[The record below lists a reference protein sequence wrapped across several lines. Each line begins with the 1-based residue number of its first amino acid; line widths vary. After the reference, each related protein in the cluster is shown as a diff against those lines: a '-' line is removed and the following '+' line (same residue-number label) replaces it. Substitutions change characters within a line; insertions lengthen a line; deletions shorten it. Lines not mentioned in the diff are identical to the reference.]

1 MPLPVSHAVA
11 AILQESKQPLVIDEI
26 DLPKELTF
34 GQVLVQVHFSGICGA
49 QINEIDAVKG
59 PDKFLPHLLGHEG
72 SATVLAIGA
81 GVKHVQVGDHVVMH
95 WRPGAG
101 LQADPPTY
109 QWRGRP
115 LNAGWVTTFNTHAVV
130 SENRVTPIPQDFD
143 LTLAPLLGCS
153 VTTAFGVISSDA
165 RVKPGE
171 SVVIV
176 GAGGVGLALVQ
187 AAAAVSAYPIVA
199 IDIGE
204 EKLRASEKLGA
215 SHVFINDGQDLAAKV
230 REVCGGDPDVII
242 ETTGIPHLIEWAY
255 ETSAKD
261 GRTIL
266 VGVPP
271 KDPKPAI
278 HTLPLHF
285 DKILTGSH
293 GGDSRPAYDIPRLIR
308 LIQAS
313 RLHLGEIPNH
323 LWQLADVNLAVEE
336 LRAGRPGR
344 IILDCQHNRASIF

>member
-11 AILQESKQPLVIDEI
+11 AILHESKQPLIVDEI
-26 DLPKELTF
+26 ELPKDLTF

-101 LQADPPTY
+101 LQAEPPTY

-153 VTTAFGVISSDA
+153 VTTAFGVISNDA
-165 RVKPGE
+165 HVKPGE

-199 IDIGE
+199 IDIDE
-204 EKLRASEKLGA
+204 EKLRAAEKLGA
-215 SHVFINDGQDLAAKV
+215 SNAYINDGQDLAAMV
-230 REVCGGDPDVII
+230 REVCGGDPDLII
-242 ETTGIPHLIEWAY
+242 ETTGLPHLIEWAY
-255 ETSAKD
+255 ETSAAE

-278 HTLPLHF
+278 YTLPLHF
-285 DKILTGSH
+285 DKVLTGSH

-308 LIQAS
+308 LAQAS
-313 RLHLGEIPNH
+313 QLHLDAIPATF
-323 LWQLADVNLAVEE
+323 LSLSEVNDALTE
-336 LRAGRPGR
+336 LRAGVVGR
-344 IILDCQHNRASIF
+344 IMLKL

>member
-1 MPLPVSHAVA
+1 MTLPVSHALA
-11 AILQESKQPLVIDEI
+11 AILHASKQPLIVDEI
-26 DLPKELTF
+26 ELPEELSF

-72 SATVLAIGA
+72 SATVLAVGA

-101 LQADPPTY
+101 LQADPASY

-130 SENRVTPIPQDFD
+130 SENRVTPIPRDFD

-153 VTTAFGVISSDA
+153 VTTAFGVISNDA
-165 RVKPGE
+165 HVKPGE

-199 IDIGE
+199 IDIGD
-204 EKLRASEKLGA
+204 EKLRAAEKLGA
-215 SHVFINDGQDLAAKV
+215 SHVFMNDGQDLAARV
-230 REVCGGDPDVII
+230 REACGGDPDVII
-242 ETTGIPHLIEWAY
+242 ETTGVPSLIEWAY

-271 KDPKPAI
+271 KDPKPVI
-278 HTLPLHF
+278 NTLPLHF
-285 DKILTGSH
+285 DKVLTGSH
-293 GGDSRPAYDIPRLIR
+293 GGDSRPTYDIPRLIR
-308 LIQAS
+308 LTQSS
-313 RLHLGEIPNH
+313 RLTLGEIPTKVWPLKEVNSA
-323 LWQLADVNLAVEE
+323 LAE
-336 LRAGRPGR
+336 LRLGAPGR
-344 IILDCQHNRASIF
+344 QVLSMQT

>member
-1 MPLPVSHAVA
+1 MPLPVSHTLA
-11 AILQESKQPLVIDEI
+11 AILCESKQPLIVDEI
-26 DLPKELTF
+26 QLPEELSF

-72 SATVLAIGA
+72 SATVLAAGA

-95 WRPGAG
+95 WRPGSG
-101 LQADPPTY
+101 LQADPPSY

-130 SENRVTPIPQDFD
+130 SENRATPIPRDFD

-153 VTTAFGVISSDA
+153 VTTAFGVISNDA
-165 RVKPGE
+165 HVKPGE

-199 IDIGE
+199 IDVSE
-204 EKLRASEKLGA
+204 EKLRAAEKLGA
-215 SHVFINDGQDLAAKV
+215 SHSFMNDGQDLAARV
-230 REVCGGDPDVII
+230 RGACGGDPDVII
-242 ETTGIPHLIEWAY
+242 ETTGEPSLIEWAY

-285 DKILTGSH
+285 DKVLTGSH
-293 GGDSRPAYDIPRLIR
+293 GGNSRPAYDIPRLIR
-308 LIQAS
+308 LNQAS
-313 RLHLGEIPNH
+313 LLRLGEITTRVWPLSKINEA
-323 LWQLADVNLAVEE
+323 LLE
-336 LRAGRPGR
+336 LRKGSVGRQL
-344 IILDCQHNRASIF
+344 INLSATND

>member
-1 MPLPVSHAVA
+1 MTLPVSHAVA
-11 AILQESKQPLVIDEI
+11 AILHESKQPLIVDEI
-26 DLPKELTF
+26 ELPEELSF

-59 PDKFLPHLLGHEG
+59 PDEFLPHLLGHEG
-72 SATVLAIGA
+72 SATVLAVGV

-109 QWRGRP
+109 KWRGRT

-130 SENRVTPIPQDFD
+130 SENRVTPIPRDFD

-153 VTTAFGVISSDA
+153 VTTAFGVISNDA
-165 RVKPGE
+165 HVKPGE

-204 EKLRASEKLGA
+204 EKLRAAEKLGA
-215 SHVFINDGQDLAAKV
+215 SHTFMNDGQDLAARV

-242 ETTGIPHLIEWAY
+242 ETTGIPSLIEWAY
-255 ETSAKD
+255 ETSATE
-261 GRTIL
+261 GRAIL

-285 DKILTGSH
+285 GKVLTGSH
-293 GGDSRPAYDIPRLIR
+293 GGDSRPDRDIPRLVR
-308 LIQAS
+308 LVNHGILIMSQ
-313 RLHLGEIPNH
+313 IPT
-323 LWQLADVNLAVEE
+323 AMFNLAQVNEA
-336 LRAGRPGR
+336 LARLKKDVPGR
-344 IILDCQHNRASIF
+344 CVIELHAR

>member
-11 AILQESKQPLVIDEI
+11 AILHESKQPLIVDEI
-26 DLPKELTF
+26 ELPEELSF
-34 GQVLVQVHFSGICGA
+34 GQVLVHVHFSGICGA

-72 SATVLAIGA
+72 SATVLAVGT
-81 GVKHVQVGDHVVMH
+81 GVKHLQVGDHVVMH

-109 QWRGRP
+109 KWRGRN

-130 SENRVTPIPQDFD
+130 SENRVTPIPRDFD
-143 LTLAPLLGCS
+143 LSLAPLLGCS
-153 VTTAFGVISSDA
+153 VTTAFGVISNDA
-165 RVKPGE
+165 HVKPGE

-204 EKLRASEKLGA
+204 EKLRAAEKLGA
-215 SHVFINDGQDLAAKV
+215 SHTFMNDGQALAARV
-230 REVCGGDPDVII
+230 REVCGGPPDVII
-242 ETTGIPHLIEWAY
+242 ETTGLPSLIEWAY

-271 KDPKPAI
+271 RDPKPAI

-285 DKILTGSH
+285 DKVLSGSH
-293 GGDSRPAYDIPRLIR
+293 GGDSKPAYDIPRLIR
-308 LIQAS
+308 LTQAS
-313 RLHLGEIPNH
+313 RLHLDQIPTQVRPLKEVNH
-323 LWQLADVNLAVEE
+323 ALDFIRKGVV
-336 LRAGRPGR
+336 GRQ
-344 IILDCQHNRASIF
+344 ILSLSQF

>member
-1 MPLPVSHAVA
+1 
-11 AILQESKQPLVIDEI
+11 
-26 DLPKELTF
+26 
-34 GQVLVQVHFSGICGA
+34 
-49 QINEIDAVKG
+49 
-59 PDKFLPHLLGHEG
+59 
-72 SATVLAIGA
+72 
-81 GVKHVQVGDHVVMH
+81 MH
-95 WRPGAG
+95 WRPSAG

-109 QWRGRP
+109 QWKGRP
-115 LNAGWVTTFNTHAVV
+115 LNAGWVTTFDTHAVV

-153 VTTAFGVISSDA
+153 VTTAFGVISNDA
-165 RVKPGE
+165 HVKPGE

-204 EKLRASEKLGA
+204 EKLRAAEKLGA
-215 SHVFINDGQDLAAKV
+215 SHVYINDGQDLAAKV

-242 ETTGIPHLIEWAY
+242 ETTGIPSLIEWAY

-271 KDPKPAI
+271 NDPKPAI

-285 DKILTGSH
+285 EKVLTGSH

-308 LIQAS
+308 LSQAS
-313 RLHLGEIPNH
+313 RLRFGEIPTRVWPLQEVNAA
-323 LWQLADVNLAVEE
+323 LAE
-336 LRAGRPGR
+336 LRSGAPGR
-344 IILDCQHNRASIF
+344 QVLSLQN